1 MTYCQLNIQFTDVK
15 NDTVKKI
22 LIGILVIGVLAGLVF
37 LIIDKLKPN
46 ENEPIKR
53 ETPQIVLKGP
63 KGLLAKVGDIEVK
76 SDVFYKMLSDTKIE
90 SMMSGFDLDD
100 PKNSNYLFYAKQD
113 LINRLVEAAV
123 YEDYAVKNGLLP
135 TASEIKKVVNEEIE
149 AQIKEAGSQ
158 KQFEK
163 SIEEMG
169 GIEQLRK
176 NMESDAILKS
186 KIIRQKVSDHITK
199 TLEIS
204 KEQAK
209 EFFDSKLLGVS
220 QIVVLYEESI
230 DGKEI
235 FEETKK
241 YAEDIRSLIGKN
253 GKSFSDIAYMYSED
267 RETGQ
272 NGGRYDQ
279 LIAKETLSKKIA
291 DVLWSLNVGDVS
303 PVLQLDQGFYVY
315 KVDYQTFV
323 WQYFFD
329 EKKTGQKPDFE
340 KIVDQVI
347 QQLRLIK
354 SLEHENE
361 WFDKYR
367 QSIKIDVYV
376 DLMQMMPEDLKH
388 ETPNA
393 GESDKKLEEKD
404 KEK

>member
-1 MTYCQLNIQFTDVK
+1 M
-15 NDTVKKI
+15 
-22 LIGILVIGVLAGLVF
+22 IGFLVIGLLAGLVF
-37 LIIDKLKPN
+37 LVIDKLKPN
-46 ENEPIKR
+46 ESEPIKR
-53 ETPQIVLKGP
+53 EAPQIVLKGP

-76 SDVFYKMLSDTKIE
+76 SEVFYKMLSDTKIE
-90 SMMSGFDLDD
+90 SMMSEFDLDD
-100 PKNSNYLFYAKQD
+100 PKNSDYLFYAKQD

-123 YEDYAVKNGLLP
+123 YEDYAAKNNLLP
-135 TASEIKKVVNEEIE
+135 TAFEIRKVVNEEIE

-163 SIEEMG
+163 SIENMG

-176 NMESDAILKS
+176 NMETDAILRS
-186 KIIRQKVSDHITK
+186 KIIRQKVSEHITK

-209 EFFDSKLLGVS
+209 EFFNSKLLGVS

-279 LIAKETLSKKIA
+279 LIAKETLPKNMS
-291 DVLWSLNVGDVS
+291 DVLWSLNVGDIS
-303 PVLQLDQGFYVY
+303 PVLQLDQGFYIY
-315 KVDYQTFV
+315 KVDYQTFA

-340 KIVDQVI
+340 KIIDQVT

-361 WFDKYR
+361 WFEKYR

-376 DLMQMMPEDLKH
+376 DLMQLVPEDPKQ
-388 ETPNA
+388 ETPNS
-393 GESDKKLEEKD
+393 GENEKKPEENG